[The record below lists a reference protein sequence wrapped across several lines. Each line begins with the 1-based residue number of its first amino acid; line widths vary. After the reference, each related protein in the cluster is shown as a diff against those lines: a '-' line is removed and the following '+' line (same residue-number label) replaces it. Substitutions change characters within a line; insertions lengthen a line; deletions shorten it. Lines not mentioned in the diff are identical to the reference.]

1 MLALMRGRF
10 HLSIDD
16 MRAVAPAVL
25 RHRIILNFDAHADGQ
40 TTETILNKI
49 MAGSVHRAAPARSKT
64 RTDGRCNEPLLDSEF
79 LEKLERLTLH
89 WQKSFPGLG
98 RRPQPVA
105 IFRPRPGISRPSP
118 FPSRRRSARREL
130 ARLHAARKA
139 LPENVPGRAA
149 HAGPAHAGHQP
160 IECSPGEAGKVRVR
174 REACGRLGLRR
185 AGRLDTITL
194 QPFSGKLIDPFRCG
208 GGRHR
213 FQPAS
218 DFLARLK
225 PGGSTNFV
233 AAVRQFISEYPQRGL
248 LVVIS
253 DFLDDQD
260 CMHPLQ
266 YLADFGHEL
275 LLIHVWTE
283 EDRRPTGEGEMELTD
298 AETGQ
303 VLHLGLDDNSRREYT
318 ERFDNYAEEIRRLA
332 LRNAGRYVGLST
344 SLSIEECIFG
354 SLVRAEGV
362 V

>member
-1 MLALMRGRF
+1 M
-10 HLSIDD
+10 
-16 MRAVAPAVL
+16 
-25 RHRIILNFDAHADGQ
+25 
-40 TTETILNKI
+40 
-49 MAGSVHRAAPARSKT
+49 
-64 RTDGRCNEPLLDSEF
+64 NEPLLESSF
-79 LEKLERLTLH
+79 LERLERLTLH
-89 WQKSFPGLG
+89 WNRSFPGLVG
-98 RRPQPVA
+98 GHNLSRYSGPGQEFLDHRVFHEGDDLRSVNWRAYMRLEKLFLKMFEVEPRVPVR
-105 IFRPRPGISRPSP
+105 IMLDTSISMTTG
-118 FPSRRRSARREL
+118 A
-130 ARLHAARKA
+130 
-139 LPENVPGRAA
+139 VPGQPSKFDFGRKLAA
-149 HAGPAHAGHQP
+149 ALTY
-160 IECSPGEAGKVRVR
+160 I
-174 REACGRLGLRR
+174 GLV
-185 AGRLDTITL
+185 RLDTITL
-194 QPFSGKLIDPFRCG
+194 QPFSGKLIDPFRSG

-225 PGGSTNFV
+225 PGGSTSYV
-233 AAVRQFISEYPQRGL
+233 AAVKQFISEYPQRGL

-283 EDRRPTGEGEMELTD
+283 EDRRPAGEGEMELTD

-318 ERFDNYAEEIRRLA
+318 ERFDNHAEEIRRLA

-354 SLVRAEGV
+354 SLVRAKGV
-362 V
+362 A